1 MKISDFN
8 RKITTFGP
16 TDDKPSATDRTI
28 PINKRYDYGKLLFQ
42 AGHPRAVGISSAG
55 GNRHRHTAA
64 GSTENDP
71 AEARRVEQAA
81 DTLGFKTQKQKN
93 LTTEPEEKTL
103 KLRPFDP
110 NTVDYEELL
119 EMGLTQ
125 KEALSLIQYRA
136 GGKIFRIP
144 EEVDACYGIEHPRYL
159 QIKPYIRIGRRYAKA
174 PAAYRPGR
182 IVKSTIAPEPFRI
195 DTVSGRYLQAIGAL
209 TGKQARVFNKYR
221 LINDGIRDMEDFR
234 NCHVVNDSVADALEP
249 YILFPEEETAD
260 ENRRI
265 NLNTADSAELRSV
278 IGIGEKTVQ
287 AILEYRER
295 LGGFVRVEQ
304 LAEVSGVTESNY
316 EKIAQQ
322 IYCDSCEI
330 RKIDI
335 NFVAPKEL
343 VAHPYINIRNG
354 KTLRKLLHERR
365 LKGGWRTVEEL
376 IEDDIMTREEAARLA
391 PYLVFNR
398 NDGTDDSP
406 KRHETETATEDAAPT
421 QKQTNR

>member
-1 MKISDFN
+1 MANFFSKQDI
-8 RKITTFGP
+8 RG
-16 TDDKPSATDRTI
+16 
-28 PINKRYDYGKLLFQ
+28 LLVFL
-42 AGHPRAVGISSAG
+42 PL
-55 GNRHRHTAA
+55 AA
-64 GSTENDP
+64 IAIAALLLAQPKNDP

>member
-1 MKISDFN
+1 MANFFSKQDIRGLLVFLPLAAIAIATLLLAQPKNESG
-8 RKITTFGP
+8 RS
-16 TDDKPSATDRTI
+16 PSCRTSS
-28 PINKRYDYGKLLFQ
+28 R
-42 AGHPRAVGISSAG
+42 HPRIQDA
-55 GNRHRHTAA
+55 
-64 GSTENDP
+64 
-71 AEARRVEQAA
+71 
-81 DTLGFKTQKQKN
+81 KQKN

-249 YILFPEEETAD
+249 YILF
-260 ENRRI
+260 RRRRPP
-265 NLNTADSAELRSV
+265 T
-278 IGIGEKTVQ
+278 KT
-287 AILEYRER
+287 
-295 LGGFVRVEQ
+295 
-304 LAEVSGVTESNY
+304 
-316 EKIAQQ
+316 
-322 IYCDSCEI
+322 
-330 RKIDI
+330 
-335 NFVAPKEL
+335 
-343 VAHPYINIRNG
+343 
-354 KTLRKLLHERR
+354 
-365 LKGGWRTVEEL
+365 
-376 IEDDIMTREEAARLA
+376 
-391 PYLVFNR
+391 
-398 NDGTDDSP
+398 DGSI
-406 KRHETETATEDAAPT
+406 
-421 QKQTNR
+421 